1 MNDVQNQRLPL
12 LTEEQQ
18 KYIAW
23 LLTSRRS
30 GDDDMRVAGVLS
42 EARVDLNPHQ
52 VEAALF
58 ALKSPFSKGVVLA
71 DEVGLGKTIEA
82 GIVIS
87 QYWAEQKRRI
97 LIIVPATLR
106 RQWSTEMEEKFF
118 LKSEILE
125 RFSLI
130 SPDIILRKHHLF
142 ICSYQYA
149 AKYADQLSQTNWDL
163 VVIDEA
169 HKLRNVYKNSSA
181 AARRISDAFRHNKKL
196 LLTATPLQNNIQ
208 ELYGLVSVIDDK
220 YFGDLKSFNTQ
231 YGYHSLEDNHSFHD
245 LKFRLSTLIHRNLRK
260 QVTEYVKYTSR
271 IPMAQEYMP
280 SEKEQEL
287 YDKMSAYL
295 LRDDAYGL
303 PSGQRT
309 LLLLLIRKLMASSSF
324 AVCDTV
330 QAIINRLKR
339 LVGEE
344 ETEEAEVDES
354 LQDLFD
360 DSFGEETEEWEDDAD
375 DEEEFKEIEKVRL
388 TPEQRTA
395 VYHEIAD
402 LQEIY
407 DLANS
412 IKDNNKGEC
421 LLKALEV
428 GFKKMEELGANRK
441 ALIFTESRRTQEYLF
456 ELLEANGYKGQIV
469 LFNGSNN
476 DERSKQI
483 YKNWLAVNER
493 TGRISESKSANRRQ
507 AIVDYFRHK
516 ASIMIATEAAS
527 EGINLQFCSFIAN
540 FDLPWNPQRVE
551 QRIGRCHR
559 YGQRNDVVVCNFINV
574 KNAADIRVYQLLY
587 EKFHLF
593 DGIFGASDDVLGSI
607 ESGVDFEKRLLEI
620 YQTCR
625 TPEEINAAF
634 DQVQEEMD
642 VQIQQTMNETRQ
654 ALLENLDEDVVNL
667 LRIRRENDDKNISRI
682 HRWLYALTVSYAP
695 EYIEATDADNLIF
708 TLNRNPFPQQYIAT
722 GTYQISNTDGRYE
735 NYRLSHPLAKAII
748 EAAKNKELPH
758 RELHF
763 DYKQHPYKNS
773 IIEQTDCREGYLA
786 AHLVSYHSD
795 GQDEDHIVLTAI
807 SQDGQELSSELAQRI
822 LGIVATAGNN
832 IHNVPQ
838 TEMSR
843 FYDVRK
849 DALTTQ
855 ISERNDKMLKDEI
868 AHVEAWADDKE
879 LTIEREIKQLKA
891 KKKEKQRLLTK
902 ADSLNEKLDLEK
914 ELKQV
919 TNELK
924 RKRAEQDDLDEEI
937 EQQRDEMIARLRQY
951 LNQQIS
957 DKELFFIHFTL
968 SK

>member
-125 RFSLI
+125 RGSLI

-163 VVIDEA
+163 MVIDEA

-181 AARRISDAFRHNKKL
+181 AARRISEAFRHNKKL

-231 YGYHSLEDNHSFHD
+231 YGYHALEDNHSFHD

-280 SEKEQEL
+280 SEKELEL

-303 PSGQRT
+303 PAGQRT

-344 ETEEAEVDES
+344 ETEDAEVDES
-354 LQDLFD
+354 LQELFG
-360 DSFGEETEEWEDDAD
+360 DSFGEETEEW
-375 DEEEFKEIEKVRL
+375 DEEEDDNLKEIEKIRL
-388 TPEQRTA
+388 TSEQQAA

-421 LLKALEV
+421 LLKVLEV
-428 GFKKMEELGANRK
+428 GFQKMAELGANRK

-483 YKNWLAVNER
+483 YRNWLAVNER

-507 AIVDYFRHK
+507 AIVDYFRNK

-634 DQVQEEMD
+634 DQVQTEMD
-642 VQIQQTMNETRQ
+642 AQIQQTMSETRQ

-667 LRIRRENDDKNISRI
+667 LRIRRENNDKNISRI

-695 EYIEATDADNLIF
+695 DCIEATDSDNLIF
-708 TLNRNPFPQQYIAT
+708 TLKQNPFPQQHIAT
-722 GTYQISNTDGRYE
+722 GTYQISNTDGQYE

-763 DYKQHPYKNS
+763 DYNRHSYKNS
-773 IIEQTDCREGYLA
+773 IIEQMDCRKGYLA

-807 SQDGQELSSELAQRI
+807 SQDGQELSSELAQR
-822 LGIVATAGNN
+822 LMGIVATAGNT
-832 IHNVPQ
+832 IHDVPQ

-891 KKKEKQRLLTK
+891 KKKEKQRMLTK
-902 ADSLNEKLDLEK
+902 VDSLNEKLDLEK

>member
-125 RFSLI
+125 SGSLI

-181 AARRISDAFRHNKKL
+181 AARRISEAFRHNKKL

-231 YGYHSLEDNHSFHD
+231 YGYHALEDNHSFHD

-280 SEKEQEL
+280 SEKELEL

-303 PSGQRT
+303 PAGQRT

-344 ETEEAEVDES
+344 ETEDAEVDES
-354 LQDLFD
+354 LQELFG
-360 DSFGEETEEWEDDAD
+360 DSFGEETEEW
-375 DEEEFKEIEKVRL
+375 DEEEDDNLKEIEKIRL
-388 TPEQRTA
+388 TSEQQAA

-421 LLKALEV
+421 LLKVLEV
-428 GFKKMEELGANRK
+428 GFQKMAELGANRK

-483 YKNWLAVNER
+483 YRNWLTVNER

-507 AIVDYFRHK
+507 AIVDYFRNK

-625 TPEEINAAF
+625 TPEEISAAF
-634 DQVQEEMD
+634 DQVQTEMD
-642 VQIQQTMNETRQ
+642 AQIQQTMSETRQ

-667 LRIRRENDDKNISRI
+667 LRIRRENNDKNISRI

-695 EYIEATDADNLIF
+695 DCIEATDSDNLIF
-708 TLNRNPFPQQYIAT
+708 TLKQNPFPQQHIAT
-722 GTYQISNTDGRYE
+722 GTYQISNTDGQYE

-763 DYKQHPYKNS
+763 DYNRHPYKNS
-773 IIEQTDCREGYLA
+773 IIEQMDCRKGYLA

-822 LGIVATAGNN
+822 MGIVATAGNT
-832 IHNVPQ
+832 IHDVPQ

-891 KKKEKQRLLTK
+891 KKKEKQRMLTK
-902 ADSLNEKLDLEK
+902 VDSLNEKLDLEK

>member
-125 RFSLI
+125 RGSLI

-181 AARRISDAFRHNKKL
+181 AARRISEAFRHNKKL

-231 YGYHSLEDNHSFHD
+231 YGYHALEDNHSFHD

-280 SEKEQEL
+280 SEKELEL

-303 PSGQRT
+303 PAGQRT

-344 ETEEAEVDES
+344 ETEDAEVDES
-354 LQDLFD
+354 LQELFG
-360 DSFGEETEEWEDDAD
+360 DSFGEETEEWDEEDDD
-375 DEEEFKEIEKVRL
+375 NLKEIEKIRL
-388 TPEQRTA
+388 TSEQQAA

-421 LLKALEV
+421 LLKVLEV
-428 GFKKMEELGANRK
+428 GFQKMAELGANRK

-483 YKNWLAVNER
+483 YWNWLAVNER

-507 AIVDYFRHK
+507 AIVDYFRNK

-607 ESGVDFEKRLLEI
+607 EAGVDFEKRLLEI

-634 DQVQEEMD
+634 DQVQTEMD
-642 VQIQQTMNETRQ
+642 AQIQQTMSETRQ

-667 LRIRRENDDKNISRI
+667 LRIRRENNDKNISRI

-695 EYIEATDADNLIF
+695 
-708 TLNRNPFPQQYIAT
+708 
-722 GTYQISNTDGRYE
+722 
-735 NYRLSHPLAKAII
+735 
-748 EAAKNKELPH
+748 
-758 RELHF
+758 
-763 DYKQHPYKNS
+763 
-773 IIEQTDCREGYLA
+773 DC
-786 AHLVSYHSD
+786 
-795 GQDEDHIVLTAI
+795 I
-807 SQDGQELSSELAQRI
+807 
-822 LGIVATAGNN
+822 
-832 IHNVPQ
+832 
-838 TEMSR
+838 
-843 FYDVRK
+843 
-849 DALTTQ
+849 
-855 ISERNDKMLKDEI
+855 
-868 AHVEAWADDKE
+868 
-879 LTIEREIKQLKA
+879 
-891 KKKEKQRLLTK
+891 
-902 ADSLNEKLDLEK
+902 
-914 ELKQV
+914 
-919 TNELK
+919 
-924 RKRAEQDDLDEEI
+924 
-937 EQQRDEMIARLRQY
+937 
-951 LNQQIS
+951 
-957 DKELFFIHFTL
+957 
-968 SK
+968 

>member
-125 RFSLI
+125 RGSLI

-181 AARRISDAFRHNKKL
+181 AARRISEAFRHNKKL

-231 YGYHSLEDNHSFHD
+231 YGYHALEDNHSFHD

-280 SEKEQEL
+280 SEKELEL

-303 PSGQRT
+303 PAGQRT

-344 ETEEAEVDES
+344 ETEDAEVDES
-354 LQDLFD
+354 LQELFG
-360 DSFGEETEEWEDDAD
+360 DSFGEETDEW
-375 DEEEFKEIEKVRL
+375 DEEEDDNLKEIEKIRL
-388 TPEQRTA
+388 TSEQQAA

-421 LLKALEV
+421 LLKVLEV
-428 GFKKMEELGANRK
+428 GFQKMAELGANRK

-483 YKNWLAVNER
+483 YRNWLVVNER

-507 AIVDYFRHK
+507 AIVDYFRNK

-634 DQVQEEMD
+634 DQVQTEMD
-642 VQIQQTMNETRQ
+642 AQIQQTMSETRQ

-667 LRIRRENDDKNISRI
+667 LRIRRENNDKNISRI

-695 EYIEATDADNLIF
+695 DCIESTDSDNLIF
-708 TLNRNPFPQQYIAT
+708 TLKQNPFPQQHIAT
-722 GTYQISNTDGRYE
+722 GTYQISNTDGQYE

-763 DYKQHPYKNS
+763 DYNRHPYKNS
-773 IIEQTDCREGYLA
+773 IIEQMDCRKGYLA

-807 SQDGQELSSELAQRI
+807 SQDGQELSSELAQR
-822 LGIVATAGNN
+822 LMGIVATAGNT
-832 IHNVPQ
+832 IHDVPQ

-891 KKKEKQRLLTK
+891 KKKEKQRMLTK
-902 ADSLNEKLDLEK
+902 VDSLNEKLDLEK

>member
-125 RFSLI
+125 SGSLI

-181 AARRISDAFRHNKKL
+181 AARRISEAFRHNKKL

-231 YGYHSLEDNHSFHD
+231 YGYHALEDNHSFHD

-280 SEKEQEL
+280 SEKELEL

-303 PSGQRT
+303 PAGQRT

-344 ETEEAEVDES
+344 ETEDAEVDES
-354 LQDLFD
+354 LQELFG
-360 DSFGEETEEWEDDAD
+360 DSFGEETEEW
-375 DEEEFKEIEKVRL
+375 DEEEDDNLKEIEKIRL
-388 TPEQRTA
+388 TSEQQAA

-421 LLKALEV
+421 LLKVLEV
-428 GFKKMEELGANRK
+428 GFQKMAELGANRK

-483 YKNWLAVNER
+483 YRNWLAVNER

-507 AIVDYFRHK
+507 AIVDYFRNK

-634 DQVQEEMD
+634 DQVQTEMD
-642 VQIQQTMNETRQ
+642 AQKQQTMSETRQ

-667 LRIRRENDDKNISRI
+667 LRIRRENNDKNISRI

-695 EYIEATDADNLIF
+695 DCIEATDSDNLIF
-708 TLNRNPFPQQYIAT
+708 TLKQNPFPQQHIAT
-722 GTYQISNTDGRYE
+722 GTYQISNTDGQYE

-763 DYKQHPYKNS
+763 DYNRHPYKNS
-773 IIEQTDCREGYLA
+773 IIEQMDCRKGYLA

-807 SQDGQELSSELAQRI
+807 SQDGQELSSELAQR
-822 LGIVATAGNN
+822 LMGIVATAGNT
-832 IHNVPQ
+832 IHDVPQ

-891 KKKEKQRLLTK
+891 KKKEKQRMLTK
-902 ADSLNEKLDLEK
+902 VDSLNEKLDLEK

>member
-1 MNDVQNQRLPL
+1 MNDVLDRRLPI

-106 RQWSTEMEEKFF
+106 RQWSTEMEEKFW

-125 RFSLI
+125 RYSLI

-324 AVCDTV
+324 AVCDSV

-339 LVGEE
+339 LVGEK
-344 ETEEAEVDES
+344 TEEAEVDES

-360 DSFGEETEEWEDDAD
+360 DSFGEETEEWDEDENEDI
-375 DEEEFKEIEKVRL
+375 KEIEKIRL
-388 TPEQRTA
+388 TPEQQTA
-395 VYHEIAD
+395 VYKEIAD
-402 LQEIY
+402 LQQIY

-428 GFKKMEELGANRK
+428 GFQKMTELGANRK

-507 AIVDYFRHK
+507 AIVDYFRNK

-607 ESGVDFEKRLLEI
+607 ESGVDFEKRLLQI

-625 TPEEINAAF
+625 TPDEINAAF
-634 DQVQEEMD
+634 DQVQTEMD
-642 VQIQQTMNETRQ
+642 AQIQQTMSETRQ

-667 LRIRRENDDKNISRI
+667 LRLRRENDDKNISRI

-695 EYIEATDADNLIF
+695 DCIEATDADNLIF
-708 TLNRNPFPQQYIAT
+708 TLKRNPFPGQNIAV
-722 GTYQISNTDGRYE
+722 GTYQISNTDGQYE

-748 EAAKNKELPH
+748 EAAKNKDLPY

-763 DYKQHPYKNS
+763 DYIRHPYKNS
-773 IIEQTDCREGYLA
+773 LIEQTDCREGYLS

-795 GQDEDHIVLTAI
+795 GQDEDHIVLTAM
-807 SQDGQELSSELAQRI
+807 GQHGEELPSELAQRL
-822 LGIVATAGNN
+822 LGIVATAGNA
-832 IHNVPQ
+832 IHDVPQ
-838 TEMSR
+838 TEMQR
-843 FYDVRK
+843 FYDVRRE
-849 DALTTQ
+849 ALTTP

-891 KKKEKQRLLTK
+891 KKKEKQRMLTK
-902 ADSLNEKLDLEK
+902 ADSLNEKLALEK

-924 RKRAEQDDLDEEI
+924 RKRTEQDDLDEEI
-937 EQQRDEMIARLRQY
+937 EHQRDEMIARLRQY

-968 SK
+968 RK

>member
-125 RFSLI
+125 RGSLI

-181 AARRISDAFRHNKKL
+181 AARRISEAFRHNKKL

-231 YGYHSLEDNHSFHD
+231 YGYHALEDNHSFHD

-280 SEKEQEL
+280 SEKELEL

-303 PSGQRT
+303 PAGQRT

-344 ETEEAEVDES
+344 ETEDAEVDES
-354 LQDLFD
+354 LQELFG
-360 DSFGEETEEWEDDAD
+360 DSFGEETEEW
-375 DEEEFKEIEKVRL
+375 DEEEDDNLKEIEKIRL
-388 TPEQRTA
+388 TSEQQAA
-395 VYHEIAD
+395 VFHEIAD

-421 LLKALEV
+421 LLKVLEV
-428 GFKKMEELGANRK
+428 GFQKMAELGANRK

-483 YKNWLAVNER
+483 YRNWLAVNER
-493 TGRISESKSANRRQ
+493 TGRISESKSVNRRQ
-507 AIVDYFRHK
+507 AIVDYFRNK

-634 DQVQEEMD
+634 DQVQTEMD
-642 VQIQQTMNETRQ
+642 AQIQQTMSETRQ

-667 LRIRRENDDKNISRI
+667 LRIRRENNDKNISRI

-695 EYIEATDADNLIF
+695 DCIGSTDSDNLIF
-708 TLNRNPFPQQYIAT
+708 TLKQNPFPQQHIAT
-722 GTYQISNTDGRYE
+722 GTYQISNTDGQYE

-763 DYKQHPYKNS
+763 DYNRHPYKNS
-773 IIEQTDCREGYLA
+773 IIEQMDCRKGYLA

-822 LGIVATAGNN
+822 MGIVATAGNT
-832 IHNVPQ
+832 IHDVPQ

-891 KKKEKQRLLTK
+891 KKKEKQRMLTK
-902 ADSLNEKLDLEK
+902 VDSLNEKLDLEK

-937 EQQRDEMIARLRQY
+937 EQQRDEMIAHLRQY

>member
-30 GDDDMRVAGVLS
+30 GDDEMRVAGVLS

-125 RFSLI
+125 RGSLI
-130 SPDIILRKHHLF
+130 SPDIILRRHHLF

-169 HKLRNVYKNSSA
+169 HKLRNVYKNTSA

-280 SEKEQEL
+280 SEKELEL

-303 PSGQRT
+303 PAGQRT

-344 ETEEAEVDES
+344 ETEDAEVDES
-354 LQDLFD
+354 LQELFG
-360 DSFGEETEEWEDDAD
+360 DSFGEETDEW
-375 DEEEFKEIEKVRL
+375 DEEEDDNLKEIEKIRL
-388 TPEQRTA
+388 TSEQQAA

-421 LLKALEV
+421 LLKVLEV
-428 GFKKMEELGANRK
+428 GFQKMAELGANRK

-483 YKNWLAVNER
+483 YRNWLAVNER

-507 AIVDYFRHK
+507 AIVDYFRNK

-634 DQVQEEMD
+634 DQVQTEMD
-642 VQIQQTMNETRQ
+642 AQIQQTMSETRQ

-667 LRIRRENDDKNISRI
+667 LRIRRENNDKNISRI

-695 EYIEATDADNLIF
+695 DCIESTDSDNLIF
-708 TLNRNPFPQQYIAT
+708 TLKQNPFPQQHIAT
-722 GTYQISNTDGRYE
+722 GTYQISNTDGQYE

-763 DYKQHPYKNS
+763 DYNRHPYKNS
-773 IIEQTDCREGYLA
+773 IIEQMDCRKGYLA

-807 SQDGQELSSELAQRI
+807 SQDGQELSSELAQR
-822 LGIVATAGNN
+822 LMGIVATAGNT
-832 IHNVPQ
+832 IHDVPQ

-891 KKKEKQRLLTK
+891 KKKEKQRMLTK
-902 ADSLNEKLDLEK
+902 VDSLNEKLDLEK

>member
-125 RFSLI
+125 SGSLI

-181 AARRISDAFRHNKKL
+181 AARRISEAFRHNKKL

-231 YGYHSLEDNHSFHD
+231 YGYHALEDNHSFHD

-280 SEKEQEL
+280 SEKELEL

-303 PSGQRT
+303 PAGQRT

-344 ETEEAEVDES
+344 ETEDAEVDKS
-354 LQDLFD
+354 LQELFG
-360 DSFGEETEEWEDDAD
+360 DSFGEETEEW
-375 DEEEFKEIEKVRL
+375 DEEEDDNLKEIEKIRL
-388 TPEQRTA
+388 TSEQQAA

-421 LLKALEV
+421 LLKVLEV
-428 GFKKMEELGANRK
+428 GFQKMAELGANRK

-483 YKNWLAVNER
+483 YRNWLVVNER

-507 AIVDYFRHK
+507 AIVDYFRNK

-634 DQVQEEMD
+634 DQVQTEMD
-642 VQIQQTMNETRQ
+642 AQIQQTMSETRQ

-667 LRIRRENDDKNISRI
+667 LRIRRENNDKNISRI

-695 EYIEATDADNLIF
+695 DCIEATDSDNLIF
-708 TLNRNPFPQQYIAT
+708 TLKQNPFPQQHIAT
-722 GTYQISNTDGRYE
+722 GTYQISNTDGQYE

-763 DYKQHPYKNS
+763 DYNRHPYKNS
-773 IIEQTDCREGYLA
+773 IIEQMDCRKGYLA

-822 LGIVATAGNN
+822 MGIVATAGNT
-832 IHNVPQ
+832 IHDVPQ

-891 KKKEKQRLLTK
+891 KKKEKQRMLTK
-902 ADSLNEKLDLEK
+902 VDSLNEKLDLEK

>member
-125 RFSLI
+125 RGSLI

-181 AARRISDAFRHNKKL
+181 AARRISEAFRHNKKL

-231 YGYHSLEDNHSFHD
+231 YGYHALEDNHSYHD

-280 SEKEQEL
+280 SEKELEL

-303 PSGQRT
+303 PAGQRT

-344 ETEEAEVDES
+344 ETEDAEVDEN
-354 LQDLFD
+354 LQELFG
-360 DSFGEETEEWEDDAD
+360 DSFGEETEEW
-375 DEEEFKEIEKVRL
+375 DEEEDDNLKEIEKIRL
-388 TPEQRTA
+388 TSEQQAA

-421 LLKALEV
+421 LLKVLEV
-428 GFKKMEELGANRK
+428 GFQKMAELGANRK

-483 YKNWLAVNER
+483 YRNWLVVNER

-507 AIVDYFRHK
+507 AIVDYFRNK

-634 DQVQEEMD
+634 DQVQTEMD
-642 VQIQQTMNETRQ
+642 AQIQQTMSETRQ

-667 LRIRRENDDKNISRI
+667 LRIRRENNDKNISRI

-695 EYIEATDADNLIF
+695 DCIEATDSDNLIF
-708 TLNRNPFPQQYIAT
+708 TLKQNPFPQQHIAT
-722 GTYQISNTDGRYE
+722 GTYQISNTDGQYE
-735 NYRLSHPLAKAII
+735 NYRLSHPLAKTII

-763 DYKQHPYKNS
+763 DYNRHPYKNS
-773 IIEQTDCREGYLA
+773 IIEQMDCRKGYLA

-807 SQDGQELSSELAQRI
+807 SQDGQELSSELAQR
-822 LGIVATAGNN
+822 LMGIVATAGNT
-832 IHNVPQ
+832 IHDVPQ

-891 KKKEKQRLLTK
+891 KKKEKQRMLTK
-902 ADSLNEKLDLEK
+902 VDSLNEKLDLEK

>member
-1 MNDVQNQRLPL
+1 MNDVQDQRLPL

-125 RFSLI
+125 RGSLI

-303 PSGQRT
+303 PAGQRT

-344 ETEEAEVDES
+344 ETEEVEVDES

-360 DSFGEETEEWEDDAD
+360 DSFGEETEEWEDES
-375 DEEEFKEIEKVRL
+375 DEEDLKEIEKIRL
-388 TPEQRTA
+388 TPEQQTA
-395 VYHEIAD
+395 VCHEIAD

-428 GFKKMEELGANRK
+428 GFQKMTELGANRK
-441 ALIFTESRRTQEYLF
+441 ALNFTESRRTQEYLF

-507 AIVDYFRHK
+507 AIVDYFRNK

-634 DQVQEEMD
+634 DQVQNEMD
-642 VQIQQTMNETRQ
+642 AQIQQTMNETRQ

-695 EYIEATDADNLIF
+695 ECIEATDADNLIF
-708 TLNRNPFPQQYIAT
+708 TLKQNPFPQQNIAT

-748 EAAKNKELPH
+748 DAAKNKELPH

-763 DYKQHPYKNS
+763 DYNRHPYKNS

-807 SQDGQELSSELAQRI
+807 GAQGEELSSELAQRI
-822 LGIVATAGNN
+822 LGIVATAGNT
-832 IHNVPQ
+832 IHEVPQ

>member
-125 RFSLI
+125 RYSLI

-375 DEEEFKEIEKVRL
+375 DEEKIKDIEKIRL
-388 TPEQRTA
+388 TPEQQTA
-395 VYHEIAD
+395 VYNEIAD
-402 LQEIY
+402 LQEIF

-456 ELLEANGYKGQIV
+456 ELLETNGYKGQIV

-476 DERSKQI
+476 DERSKHI

-507 AIVDYFRHK
+507 AIVDYFRNK

-634 DQVQEEMD
+634 DLVQNEMD
-642 VQIQQTMNETRQ
+642 AQIQQTMNETRQ

-695 EYIEATDADNLIF
+695 ECIEATDADNLIF
-708 TLNRNPFPQQYIAT
+708 TLKKNPFPQQHIAT

-748 EAAKNKELPH
+748 EAAKNKELLR

-763 DYKQHPYKNS
+763 DYKLHPYKNS
-773 IIEQTDCREGYLA
+773 IIEQTDCQEGYLA

-807 SQDGQELSSELAQRI
+807 GAHGEELSSELAQRI
-822 LGIVATAGNN
+822 LGIVATAGNT
-832 IHNVPQ
+832 IHDVPQ

-902 ADSLNEKLDLEK
+902 ADSLNEKLALEK

>member
-125 RFSLI
+125 SGSLI

-181 AARRISDAFRHNKKL
+181 AARRISEAFRHNKKL

-231 YGYHSLEDNHSFHD
+231 YGYHALEDNHSFHD

-280 SEKEQEL
+280 SEKELEL

-303 PSGQRT
+303 PAGQRT

-344 ETEEAEVDES
+344 ETEDAEVDKS
-354 LQDLFD
+354 LQELFG
-360 DSFGEETEEWEDDAD
+360 DSFGEETEEW
-375 DEEEFKEIEKVRL
+375 DEEEDDNLKEIEKIRL
-388 TPEQRTA
+388 TSEQQAA

-421 LLKALEV
+421 LLKVLEV
-428 GFKKMEELGANRK
+428 GFQKMAELGANRK

-483 YKNWLAVNER
+483 YRNWLAVNER

-507 AIVDYFRHK
+507 AIVDYFHNK

-634 DQVQEEMD
+634 DQVQTEMD
-642 VQIQQTMNETRQ
+642 AQIQQTMSETRQ

-667 LRIRRENDDKNISRI
+667 LRIRRENNDKNISRI

-695 EYIEATDADNLIF
+695 DCIEATDSDNLIF
-708 TLNRNPFPQQYIAT
+708 TLKQNPFPQQHIAT
-722 GTYQISNTDGRYE
+722 GTYQISNTDGQYE

-763 DYKQHPYKNS
+763 DYNRHPYKNS
-773 IIEQTDCREGYLA
+773 IIEQMDCRKGYLA

-822 LGIVATAGNN
+822 MGIVATAGNT
-832 IHNVPQ
+832 IHDVPQ

-891 KKKEKQRLLTK
+891 KKKEKQRMLTK
-902 ADSLNEKLDLEK
+902 VDSLNEKLDLEK

>member
-125 RFSLI
+125 RGSLI
-130 SPDIILRKHHLF
+130 SPDIILRKHYLF

-169 HKLRNVYKNSSA
+169 HKLRNVYKNTSA

-303 PSGQRT
+303 PAGQRT

-354 LQDLFD
+354 LQDFFD
-360 DSFGEETEEWEDDAD
+360 DSFGEETEEW
-375 DEEEFKEIEKVRL
+375 DEEDEGLKEIEKIRL
-388 TPEQRTA
+388 TPEQQAA

-428 GFKKMEELGANRK
+428 GFQKMTELGANRK

-507 AIVDYFRHK
+507 AIVDYFRNK

-634 DQVQEEMD
+634 DQVQTEMD
-642 VQIQQTMNETRQ
+642 AQIQQTMSETRQ

-682 HRWLYALTVSYAP
+682 HR
-695 EYIEATDADNLIF
+695 
-708 TLNRNPFPQQYIAT
+708 
-722 GTYQISNTDGRYE
+722 
-735 NYRLSHPLAKAII
+735 
-748 EAAKNKELPH
+748 
-758 RELHF
+758 
-763 DYKQHPYKNS
+763 
-773 IIEQTDCREGYLA
+773 
-786 AHLVSYHSD
+786 
-795 GQDEDHIVLTAI
+795 
-807 SQDGQELSSELAQRI
+807 
-822 LGIVATAGNN
+822 
-832 IHNVPQ
+832 
-838 TEMSR
+838 
-843 FYDVRK
+843 
-849 DALTTQ
+849 
-855 ISERNDKMLKDEI
+855 
-868 AHVEAWADDKE
+868 
-879 LTIEREIKQLKA
+879 
-891 KKKEKQRLLTK
+891 
-902 ADSLNEKLDLEK
+902 
-914 ELKQV
+914 
-919 TNELK
+919 
-924 RKRAEQDDLDEEI
+924 
-937 EQQRDEMIARLRQY
+937 
-951 LNQQIS
+951 
-957 DKELFFIHFTL
+957 
-968 SK
+968 

>member
-125 RFSLI
+125 RGSLI

-181 AARRISDAFRHNKKL
+181 AARRISEAFRHNKKL

-231 YGYHSLEDNHSFHD
+231 YGYHALEDNHSFHD

-280 SEKEQEL
+280 SEKELEL

-303 PSGQRT
+303 PAGQRT

-344 ETEEAEVDES
+344 ETEDAEVDES
-354 LQDLFD
+354 LQELFG
-360 DSFGEETEEWEDDAD
+360 DSFGEETEEW
-375 DEEEFKEIEKVRL
+375 DEEEDDNLKEIEKIRL
-388 TPEQRTA
+388 TSEQQAA

-421 LLKALEV
+421 LLKVLEV
-428 GFKKMEELGANRK
+428 GFQKMAELGANRK

-483 YKNWLAVNER
+483 YRNWLAVNER

-507 AIVDYFRHK
+507 AIVDYFRNK

-540 FDLPWNPQRVE
+540 FDLPWNPKRVE

-634 DQVQEEMD
+634 DQVQTEMD
-642 VQIQQTMNETRQ
+642 AQIQQTMSETRQ
-654 ALLENLDEDVVNL
+654 ALLEILDEDVVNL

-695 EYIEATDADNLIF
+695 DCIEATDSDNLIF
-708 TLNRNPFPQQYIAT
+708 TLKQNPFPQQHIAT
-722 GTYQISNTDGRYE
+722 GTYQISNTDGQYE

-763 DYKQHPYKNS
+763 DYNRHPYKNS
-773 IIEQTDCREGYLA
+773 IIEQMDCRKGYLA

-822 LGIVATAGNN
+822 LGIVATAGNT
-832 IHNVPQ
+832 IHDVPQ
-838 TEMSR
+838 TEMSC

-891 KKKEKQRLLTK
+891 KKKEKQRMLTK
-902 ADSLNEKLDLEK
+902 VDSLNEKLDLEK

>member
-125 RFSLI
+125 RGSLI

-163 VVIDEA
+163 MVIDEA

-181 AARRISDAFRHNKKL
+181 AARRISEAFRHNKKL

-231 YGYHSLEDNHSFHD
+231 YGYHALEDNHSFHD

-280 SEKEQEL
+280 SEKELEL

-303 PSGQRT
+303 PAGQRT
-309 LLLLLIRKLMASSSF
+309 FLLLLIRKLMASSSF

-344 ETEEAEVDES
+344 ETEDAEVDES
-354 LQDLFD
+354 LQELFG
-360 DSFGEETEEWEDDAD
+360 DSFGEETEEW
-375 DEEEFKEIEKVRL
+375 DEEEDDNLKEIEKIRL
-388 TPEQRTA
+388 TSEQQAA

-421 LLKALEV
+421 LLKVLEV
-428 GFKKMEELGANRK
+428 GFQKMAELGANRK

-483 YKNWLAVNER
+483 YRNWLVVNER

-507 AIVDYFRHK
+507 AIVDYFRNK

-607 ESGVDFEKRLLEI
+607 EAGVDFEKRLLEI

-634 DQVQEEMD
+634 DQVQTEMD
-642 VQIQQTMNETRQ
+642 AQIQQTMSETRQ

-667 LRIRRENDDKNISRI
+667 LRIRRENNDKNISRI

-695 EYIEATDADNLIF
+695 DCIEATDSDNLIF
-708 TLNRNPFPQQYIAT
+708 TLKQNPFPQQHIAT
-722 GTYQISNTDGRYE
+722 GTYQISNTDGQYE

-763 DYKQHPYKNS
+763 DYNRHPYKNS
-773 IIEQTDCREGYLA
+773 IIEQMDCRKGYLA

-807 SQDGQELSSELAQRI
+807 SQDGQELSSELAQR
-822 LGIVATAGNN
+822 LMGIVATAGNT
-832 IHNVPQ
+832 IHDVPQ

-891 KKKEKQRLLTK
+891 KKKEKQRMLTK
-902 ADSLNEKLDLEK
+902 VDSLNEKLDLEK

>member
-125 RFSLI
+125 SGSLI

-181 AARRISDAFRHNKKL
+181 AARRISEAFRHNKKL

-231 YGYHSLEDNHSFHD
+231 YGYHALEDNHSFHD

-280 SEKEQEL
+280 SEKELEL

-303 PSGQRT
+303 PAGQRT

-344 ETEEAEVDES
+344 ETEDAEVDES
-354 LQDLFD
+354 LQELFG
-360 DSFGEETEEWEDDAD
+360 DSFGEETEEW
-375 DEEEFKEIEKVRL
+375 DEEEDDNLKEIEKIRL
-388 TPEQRTA
+388 TSEQQAA

-421 LLKALEV
+421 LLKVLEV
-428 GFKKMEELGANRK
+428 GFQKMAELGANRK

-483 YKNWLAVNER
+483 YRNWLAVNER
-493 TGRISESKSANRRQ
+493 TGRISESKSVNRRQ
-507 AIVDYFRHK
+507 AIVDYFRNK

-634 DQVQEEMD
+634 DQVQTEMD
-642 VQIQQTMNETRQ
+642 AQIQQTMSETRQ

-667 LRIRRENDDKNISRI
+667 LRIRRENNDKNISRI

-695 EYIEATDADNLIF
+695 DCIEATDSDNLIF
-708 TLNRNPFPQQYIAT
+708 TLKQNPFPQQHIAT
-722 GTYQISNTDGRYE
+722 GTYQISNTDGQYE

-763 DYKQHPYKNS
+763 DYNRHPYKNS
-773 IIEQTDCREGYLA
+773 IIEQMDCRKGYLA

-807 SQDGQELSSELAQRI
+807 SQDGQELSSELAQR
-822 LGIVATAGNN
+822 LMGIVATAGNT
-832 IHNVPQ
+832 IHDVPQ

-891 KKKEKQRLLTK
+891 KKKEKQRMLTK
-902 ADSLNEKLDLEK
+902 VDSLNEKLDLEK

>member
-1 MNDVQNQRLPL
+1 MNDVQDQRLPL

-125 RFSLI
+125 RGSLI

-181 AARRISDAFRHNKKL
+181 AARRISEAFRHNKKL

-231 YGYHSLEDNHSFHD
+231 YGYHALEDNHSFHD

-280 SEKEQEL
+280 SEKELEL

-303 PSGQRT
+303 PAGQRT

-344 ETEEAEVDES
+344 ETEDAEVDES
-354 LQDLFD
+354 LQELFG
-360 DSFGEETEEWEDDAD
+360 DSFGEETDEW
-375 DEEEFKEIEKVRL
+375 DEEEDDNLKEIEKIRL
-388 TPEQRTA
+388 TSEQQAA

-421 LLKALEV
+421 LLKVLEV
-428 GFKKMEELGANRK
+428 GFQKMAELGANRK

-483 YKNWLAVNER
+483 YRNWLAVNER

-507 AIVDYFRHK
+507 AIVDYFRNK

-634 DQVQEEMD
+634 DQVQTEMD
-642 VQIQQTMNETRQ
+642 AQIQQTMSETRQ

-667 LRIRRENDDKNISRI
+667 LRIRRENNDKNISRI

-695 EYIEATDADNLIF
+695 DCIESTDSDNLIF
-708 TLNRNPFPQQYIAT
+708 TLKQNPFPQQHIAT
-722 GTYQISNTDGRYE
+722 GTYQISNTDGQYE

-763 DYKQHPYKNS
+763 DYNRHPYKNS
-773 IIEQTDCREGYLA
+773 IIEQMDCRKGYLA

-807 SQDGQELSSELAQRI
+807 SQDGQELSSELAQR
-822 LGIVATAGNN
+822 LMGIVATAGNT
-832 IHNVPQ
+832 IHDVPQ

-891 KKKEKQRLLTK
+891 KKKEKQRMLTK
-902 ADSLNEKLDLEK
+902 VDSLNEKLDLEK

>member
-1 MNDVQNQRLPL
+1 MNDVQKQRLPL

-106 RQWSTEMEEKFF
+106 RQWSTEMEEKFW

-125 RFSLI
+125 RYSLI
-130 SPDIILRKHHLF
+130 SPDIIMRKHHLF

-339 LVGEE
+339 LVGE
-344 ETEEAEVDES
+344 TEEAEVDES

-360 DSFGEETEEWEDDAD
+360 DSFGEETEEWDEDEN
-375 DEEEFKEIEKVRL
+375 EEIKEIEKIRL
-388 TPEQRTA
+388 TPEQQTT
-395 VYHEIAD
+395 VYKEIAD

-428 GFKKMEELGANRK
+428 GFQKMTELGANRK

-507 AIVDYFRHK
+507 AIVDYFRNK

-607 ESGVDFEKRLLEI
+607 ESGVDFEKRLLQI

-625 TPEEINAAF
+625 TPDEINAAF
-634 DQVQEEMD
+634 DQVQSEMD
-642 VQIQQTMNETRQ
+642 AQIQQTMNETRQ

-667 LRIRRENDDKNISRI
+667 LRLRRENDDKNISRI
-682 HRWLYALTVSYAP
+682 HRWLYALTVSFAP
-695 EYIEATDADNLIF
+695 DCIVATDADNLIF
-708 TLNRNPFPQQYIAT
+708 TLKRNPFPGQNIAV
-722 GTYQISNTDGRYE
+722 GKYQINNTDGQYE

-748 EAAKNKELPH
+748 EAAKNKDLPY

-763 DYKQHPYKNS
+763 DYIRHPYKNS
-773 IIEQTDCREGYLA
+773 LIEQTDCREGYLS

-795 GQDEDHIVLTAI
+795 GQDEDHIVLTAM
-807 SQDGQELSSELAQRI
+807 GQHGEELPSELAQRI
-822 LGIVATAGNN
+822 LGIVATAGNA
-832 IHNVPQ
+832 IHDVPQ
-838 TEMSR
+838 TEMQR
-843 FYDVRK
+843 FYDVRRE
-849 DALTTQ
+849 ALTTQ

-891 KKKEKQRLLTK
+891 KKKEKQRMLTK
-902 ADSLNEKLDLEK
+902 ADSLNEKLALEK

-924 RKRAEQDDLDEEI
+924 RKRTEQDDLDEEI

-951 LNQQIS
+951 LNQQIT

-968 SK
+968 RK

>member
-1 MNDVQNQRLPL
+1 MNDVPDRRLPI

-106 RQWSTEMEEKFF
+106 RQWSTEMEEKFW

-125 RFSLI
+125 RYSLI

-169 HKLRNVYKNSSA
+169 HKLRNVYKNSST

-280 SEKEQEL
+280 SGKEQEL

-324 AVCDTV
+324 AVCDSV

-339 LVGEE
+339 LVGEK
-344 ETEEAEVDES
+344 TEEAEVDES

-360 DSFGEETEEWEDDAD
+360 DSFGEETEEWDEDENEDI
-375 DEEEFKEIEKVRL
+375 KEIEKIRL
-388 TPEQRTA
+388 TPEQQTA
-395 VYHEIAD
+395 VYKEIAD
-402 LQEIY
+402 LQQIY

-428 GFKKMEELGANRK
+428 GFQKMTELGANRK

-493 TGRISESKSANRRQ
+493 TGCISESKSANRRQ
-507 AIVDYFRHK
+507 AIVDYFRNK

-607 ESGVDFEKRLLEI
+607 ESGVDFEKRLLQI

-625 TPEEINAAF
+625 TPDEINAAF
-634 DQVQEEMD
+634 DQVQTEMD
-642 VQIQQTMNETRQ
+642 AQIQQTMSETRQ

-667 LRIRRENDDKNISRI
+667 LRLRRENDDKNISRI

-695 EYIEATDADNLIF
+695 DCIEATDANNLIF
-708 TLNRNPFPQQYIAT
+708 TLKRNPFPGQNIAV
-722 GTYQISNTDGRYE
+722 GTYQISNTDGQYE

-748 EAAKNKELPH
+748 EAAKNKDLPY

-763 DYKQHPYKNS
+763 DYIRHPYKNS
-773 IIEQTDCREGYLA
+773 LIEQTDCREGYLS

-795 GQDEDHIVLTAI
+795 GQDEDHIVLTAM
-807 SQDGQELSSELAQRI
+807 GQHGEELPSKLAQRI
-822 LGIVATAGNN
+822 LGIVATAGNA
-832 IHNVPQ
+832 IDNVPQ
-838 TEMSR
+838 AEMQR
-843 FYDVRK
+843 FYDVRRE
-849 DALTTQ
+849 ALTTQ

-891 KKKEKQRLLTK
+891 KKKEKQRMLTK
-902 ADSLNEKLDLEK
+902 ADSLNEKLALEK

-924 RKRAEQDDLDEEI
+924 RKRTEQDDLDEEI
-937 EQQRDEMIARLRQY
+937 EHQRDEMIARLRQY

-968 SK
+968 RK

>member
-125 RFSLI
+125 RGSLI
-130 SPDIILRKHHLF
+130 SPDIIPRKHHLF

-169 HKLRNVYKNSSA
+169 HKLRNVYKNTSA

-303 PSGQRT
+303 PAGQRT

-344 ETEEAEVDES
+344 ETMEAEVDES
-354 LQDLFD
+354 LQDFFD
-360 DSFGEETEEWEDDAD
+360 DSFGEETEEWEDDG
-375 DEEEFKEIEKVRL
+375 EEEDIKEIEKIRL
-388 TPEQRTA
+388 TPEQQTA

-428 GFKKMEELGANRK
+428 GFKKMAELGANRK

-456 ELLEANGYKGQIV
+456 ELLEANDYKGQIV

-483 YKNWLAVNER
+483 YKNWLAVNEH

-507 AIVDYFRHK
+507 AIVDYFRNK

-634 DQVQEEMD
+634 DQVQTEMD
-642 VQIQQTMNETRQ
+642 AQIQQTMNETRQ

-695 EYIEATDADNLIF
+695 DCIETTDADNLVF
-708 TLNRNPFPQQYIAT
+708 TLKQNPFPQQHIAT
-722 GTYQISNTDGRYE
+722 GTYQISNTDGKYE

-748 EAAKNKELPH
+748 DAAKNKKLPH

-763 DYKQHPYKNS
+763 DYNRHPYKNS
-773 IIEQTDCREGYLA
+773 IIEQTDCSKGYLA

-822 LGIVATAGNN
+822 LGIVATAGDT
-832 IHNVPQ
+832 IHDVPQ

-855 ISERNDKMLKDEI
+855 ISERNDRMLKDEI

-879 LTIEREIKQLKA
+879 LTIEREIKQIKER
-891 KKKEKQRLLTK
+891 KKEKKRQLSKAESLT
-902 ADSLNEKLDLEK
+902 EKLELEK
-914 ELKQV
+914 ELKQI
-919 TNELK
+919 TRELG
-924 RKRAEQDDLDEEI
+924 RKRAEQDELEDDI

>member
-125 RFSLI
+125 RGSLI

-181 AARRISDAFRHNKKL
+181 AARRISEAFRHNKKL

-231 YGYHSLEDNHSFHD
+231 YGYHALEDNHSFHD

-280 SEKEQEL
+280 SEKELEL

-303 PSGQRT
+303 PAGQRT

-344 ETEEAEVDES
+344 ETEDAEVDES
-354 LQDLFD
+354 LQELFG
-360 DSFGEETEEWEDDAD
+360 DSFGEETEEW
-375 DEEEFKEIEKVRL
+375 DEEEDDNLKEIEKIRL
-388 TPEQRTA
+388 TSEQQAA

-421 LLKALEV
+421 LLKVLEV
-428 GFKKMEELGANRK
+428 GFQKMAELGANRK

-483 YKNWLAVNER
+483 YRNWLAVNER

-507 AIVDYFRHK
+507 AIVDYFRNK

-634 DQVQEEMD
+634 DQVQTEMD
-642 VQIQQTMNETRQ
+642 AQIQQTMSETRQ

-667 LRIRRENDDKNISRI
+667 LRIRRENNDKNISRI

-695 EYIEATDADNLIF
+695 DCIEATDSDNLIF
-708 TLNRNPFPQQYIAT
+708 TLKQTPFPQQHIAT
-722 GTYQISNTDGRYE
+722 GTYQISNTDGQYE

-763 DYKQHPYKNS
+763 DYNRHPYKNS
-773 IIEQTDCREGYLA
+773 IIEQMDCRKGYLA

-807 SQDGQELSSELAQRI
+807 SQDGQELSSELAQR
-822 LGIVATAGNN
+822 LMGIVATAGNT
-832 IHNVPQ
+832 IHDVPQ

-891 KKKEKQRLLTK
+891 KKKEKQRMLTK
-902 ADSLNEKLDLEK
+902 VDSLNEKLDLEK

>member
-125 RFSLI
+125 SGSLI

-181 AARRISDAFRHNKKL
+181 AARRISEAFRHNKKL

-231 YGYHSLEDNHSFHD
+231 YGYHALEDNHSFHD

-280 SEKEQEL
+280 SEKELEL

-303 PSGQRT
+303 PAGQRT

-344 ETEEAEVDES
+344 ETEDAEVDES
-354 LQDLFD
+354 LQELFG
-360 DSFGEETEEWEDDAD
+360 DSFGEETEEW
-375 DEEEFKEIEKVRL
+375 DEEEDDNLKEIEKIRL
-388 TPEQRTA
+388 TSEQQAA

-421 LLKALEV
+421 LLKVLEV
-428 GFKKMEELGANRK
+428 GFQKMAELGANRK

-483 YKNWLAVNER
+483 YRNWLVVNER

-507 AIVDYFRHK
+507 AIVDYFRNK

-634 DQVQEEMD
+634 DQVQTEMD
-642 VQIQQTMNETRQ
+642 AQIQQTMSETRQ

-667 LRIRRENDDKNISRI
+667 LRIRRENNDKNISRI

-695 EYIEATDADNLIF
+695 DCIEATDSDNLIF
-708 TLNRNPFPQQYIAT
+708 TLKQNPFPQQHIAT
-722 GTYQISNTDGRYE
+722 GTYQISNTDGQYE

-763 DYKQHPYKNS
+763 DYNRHPYKNS
-773 IIEQTDCREGYLA
+773 IIEQMDCRKGYLA

-807 SQDGQELSSELAQRI
+807 SQDGQELSSELAQR
-822 LGIVATAGNN
+822 LMGIVATAGNT
-832 IHNVPQ
+832 IHDVPQ

-891 KKKEKQRLLTK
+891 KKKEKQRMLTK
-902 ADSLNEKLDLEK
+902 VDSLNEKLDLEK

>member
-125 RFSLI
+125 RGSLI

-181 AARRISDAFRHNKKL
+181 AAHRISEAFRHNKKL

-231 YGYHSLEDNHSFHD
+231 YGYHALEDNHSFHD

-280 SEKEQEL
+280 SEKELEL

-303 PSGQRT
+303 PAGQRT

-344 ETEEAEVDES
+344 ETEDAEVDES
-354 LQDLFD
+354 LQELFG
-360 DSFGEETEEWEDDAD
+360 DSFGEETEEW
-375 DEEEFKEIEKVRL
+375 DEEEDDNLKEIEKIRL
-388 TPEQRTA
+388 TSEQQAA

-421 LLKALEV
+421 LLKVLEV
-428 GFKKMEELGANRK
+428 GFQKMAELGANRK

-483 YKNWLAVNER
+483 YRNWLVVNER

-507 AIVDYFRHK
+507 AIVDYFRNK

-634 DQVQEEMD
+634 DQVQTEMD
-642 VQIQQTMNETRQ
+642 AQIQQTMSETRQ

-667 LRIRRENDDKNISRI
+667 LRIRRENNDKNISRI

-695 EYIEATDADNLIF
+695 DCIEATDSDNLIF
-708 TLNRNPFPQQYIAT
+708 TLKQNPFPQQHIAT
-722 GTYQISNTDGRYE
+722 GTYQISNTDGQYE

-763 DYKQHPYKNS
+763 DYNRHPYKNS
-773 IIEQTDCREGYLA
+773 IIEQMDCRKGYLA

-807 SQDGQELSSELAQRI
+807 SQDGQELSSELAQR
-822 LGIVATAGNN
+822 LMGIVATAGNT
-832 IHNVPQ
+832 IHDVPQ

-891 KKKEKQRLLTK
+891 KKKEKQRMLTK
-902 ADSLNEKLDLEK
+902 VDSLNEKLDLEK

>member
-125 RFSLI
+125 RGSLI

-181 AARRISDAFRHNKKL
+181 AARRISEAFRHNKKL

-231 YGYHSLEDNHSFHD
+231 YGYHALEDNHSFHD

-280 SEKEQEL
+280 SEKELEL

-303 PSGQRT
+303 PAGQRT

-344 ETEEAEVDES
+344 ETEDAEVDES
-354 LQDLFD
+354 LQELFG
-360 DSFGEETEEWEDDAD
+360 DSFGEETEEW
-375 DEEEFKEIEKVRL
+375 DEEEDDNLKEIEKIRL
-388 TPEQRTA
+388 TSEQQAA

-421 LLKALEV
+421 LLKVLEV
-428 GFKKMEELGANRK
+428 GFQKMAELGANRK

-483 YKNWLAVNER
+483 YRNWLVVNER

-507 AIVDYFRHK
+507 AIVDYFRNK

-607 ESGVDFEKRLLEI
+607 EAGVDFEKRLLEI

-634 DQVQEEMD
+634 DQVQTEMD
-642 VQIQQTMNETRQ
+642 AQIQQTMSETRQ

-667 LRIRRENDDKNISRI
+667 LRIRRENNDKNISRI

-695 EYIEATDADNLIF
+695 DCIEATDSDNLIF
-708 TLNRNPFPQQYIAT
+708 TLKQNPFPQQHIAT
-722 GTYQISNTDGRYE
+722 GTYQISNTDGQYE

-758 RELHF
+758 RELYF
-763 DYKQHPYKNS
+763 DYNRHPYKNS
-773 IIEQTDCREGYLA
+773 IIEQMDCRKGYLA

-807 SQDGQELSSELAQRI
+807 SQDGQELSSELAQR
-822 LGIVATAGNN
+822 LMGIVATAGNT
-832 IHNVPQ
+832 IHDVPQ

-891 KKKEKQRLLTK
+891 KKKEKQRMLTK
-902 ADSLNEKLDLEK
+902 VDSLNEKLDLEK

>member
-1 MNDVQNQRLPL
+1 MNDVPDRRLPI

-106 RQWSTEMEEKFF
+106 RQWSTEMEEKFW

-125 RFSLI
+125 RYSLI

-339 LVGEE
+339 LVGEK
-344 ETEEAEVDES
+344 TEEVEVDES

-360 DSFGEETEEWEDDAD
+360 DSFGEETEEWDEDEN
-375 DEEEFKEIEKVRL
+375 EEIKEIEKIRL
-388 TPEQRTA
+388 TPEQQTT
-395 VYHEIAD
+395 VYKEIAD

-428 GFKKMEELGANRK
+428 GFQKMTELGANRK

-507 AIVDYFRHK
+507 AIVDYFRNK

-607 ESGVDFEKRLLEI
+607 ESGVDFEKRLLQI

-625 TPEEINAAF
+625 TPDEINAAF
-634 DQVQEEMD
+634 DQVQTEMD
-642 VQIQQTMNETRQ
+642 AQIQQTMSETRQ

-667 LRIRRENDDKNISRI
+667 LRLRRENDDKNISRI

-695 EYIEATDADNLIF
+695 DCIEATDADNLIF
-708 TLNRNPFPQQYIAT
+708 TLKRNPFPGQSIAV
-722 GTYQISNTDGRYE
+722 GTYQISNTDGQYE

-748 EAAKNKELPH
+748 EAAKNKDLPY

-763 DYKQHPYKNS
+763 DYIRHPYKNS
-773 IIEQTDCREGYLA
+773 LIEQTDCREGYLS

-795 GQDEDHIVLTAI
+795 GQDEDHIVLTAM
-807 SQDGQELSSELAQRI
+807 GQHGEELPSELAQRI
-822 LGIVATAGNN
+822 LGIVATAGNA

-838 TEMSR
+838 TELQR
-843 FYDVRK
+843 FYDVRRE
-849 DALTTQ
+849 ALTTQ

-891 KKKEKQRLLTK
+891 KKKEKQRMLTK
-902 ADSLNEKLDLEK
+902 ADSLNEKLALEK

-924 RKRAEQDDLDEEI
+924 RKRTEQDDLDEEI

-951 LNQQIS
+951 LNQQIT

-968 SK
+968 RK

>member
-1 MNDVQNQRLPL
+1 MYSSTKL
-12 LTEEQQ
+12 Q
-18 KYIAW
+18 KNH
-23 LLTSRRS
+23 
-30 GDDDMRVAGVLS
+30 
-42 EARVDLNPHQ
+42 LNPHQ

-125 RFSLI
+125 SGSLI

-375 DEEEFKEIEKVRL
+375 DEEELKDIEKIRL
-388 TPEQRTA
+388 TPEQQTA

-507 AIVDYFRHK
+507 AIVDYFRNK

-634 DQVQEEMD
+634 DQVQNEMD
-642 VQIQQTMNETRQ
+642 AQIQQTMNETRQ

-695 EYIEATDADNLIF
+695 ECIEATDADNLIF
-708 TLNRNPFPQQYIAT
+708 TLNRNPFPQQYIT
-722 GTYQISNTDGRYE
+722 TDTYQISNTDGRYE

-773 IIEQTDCREGYLA
+773 IIEQSDCREGYLA

-807 SQDGQELSSELAQRI
+807 GAHGEELSSELAQRI
-822 LGIVATAGNN
+822 LGIVATAGNT
-832 IHNVPQ
+832 IHDVPQ

-902 ADSLNEKLDLEK
+902 ADSLNEKLALEK

>member
-125 RFSLI
+125 SGSLI

-181 AARRISDAFRHNKKL
+181 AARRISEAFRHNKKL

-231 YGYHSLEDNHSFHD
+231 YGYHALEDNHSFHD

-280 SEKEQEL
+280 SEKELEL

-303 PSGQRT
+303 PAGQRT

-344 ETEEAEVDES
+344 ETEDAEVDES
-354 LQDLFD
+354 LQELFG
-360 DSFGEETEEWEDDAD
+360 DSFGEETEEW
-375 DEEEFKEIEKVRL
+375 DEEEDDNLKEIEKIRL
-388 TPEQRTA
+388 TSEQQAA

-421 LLKALEV
+421 LLKVLEV
-428 GFKKMEELGANRK
+428 GFQKMAELGANRK

-483 YKNWLAVNER
+483 YRNWLVVNER

-507 AIVDYFRHK
+507 AIVDYFRNK

-634 DQVQEEMD
+634 DQVQTEMD
-642 VQIQQTMNETRQ
+642 AQIQQTMSETRQ

-667 LRIRRENDDKNISRI
+667 LRIRRENNDKNISRI

-695 EYIEATDADNLIF
+695 DCIEATDSDNLIF
-708 TLNRNPFPQQYIAT
+708 TLKQNPFPQQHIAT
-722 GTYQISNTDGRYE
+722 GTYQISNTDGQYE

-763 DYKQHPYKNS
+763 DYNRHSYKNS
-773 IIEQTDCREGYLA
+773 IIEQMDCRKGYLA

-822 LGIVATAGNN
+822 MGIVATAGNT
-832 IHNVPQ
+832 IHDVPQ

-891 KKKEKQRLLTK
+891 KKKEKQRMLTK
-902 ADSLNEKLDLEK
+902 VDSLNEKLDLEK

>member
-30 GDDDMRVAGVLS
+30 GDDDMRVAGDLS

-125 RFSLI
+125 RGSLI

-181 AARRISDAFRHNKKL
+181 AARRISEAFRHNKKL

-231 YGYHSLEDNHSFHD
+231 YGYHALEDNHSFHD

-280 SEKEQEL
+280 SEKELEL

-303 PSGQRT
+303 PAGQRT

-344 ETEEAEVDES
+344 ETEDAEVDES
-354 LQDLFD
+354 LQELFG
-360 DSFGEETEEWEDDAD
+360 DSFGEETEEW
-375 DEEEFKEIEKVRL
+375 DEEEDDNLKEIEKIRL
-388 TPEQRTA
+388 TSEQQAA
-395 VYHEIAD
+395 VFHEIAD

-421 LLKALEV
+421 LLKVLEV
-428 GFKKMEELGANRK
+428 GFQKMAELGANRK

-483 YKNWLAVNER
+483 YRNWLAVNER
-493 TGRISESKSANRRQ
+493 TGRISESKSVNRRQ
-507 AIVDYFRHK
+507 AIVDYFRNK

-634 DQVQEEMD
+634 DQVQTEMD
-642 VQIQQTMNETRQ
+642 AQIQQTMSETRQ

-667 LRIRRENDDKNISRI
+667 LRIRRENNDKNISRI

-695 EYIEATDADNLIF
+695 DCIESTDSDNLIF
-708 TLNRNPFPQQYIAT
+708 TLKQNPFPQQHIAT
-722 GTYQISNTDGRYE
+722 GTYQISNTDGQYE

-763 DYKQHPYKNS
+763 DYNRHPYKNS
-773 IIEQTDCREGYLA
+773 IIEQMDCRKGYLA

-822 LGIVATAGNN
+822 MGIVATAGNT
-832 IHNVPQ
+832 IHDVPQ

-891 KKKEKQRLLTK
+891 KKKEKQRMLTK
-902 ADSLNEKLDLEK
+902 VDSLNEKLDLEK

-937 EQQRDEMIARLRQY
+937 EQQRDEMIAHLRQY

>member
-125 RFSLI
+125 SGSLI

-181 AARRISDAFRHNKKL
+181 AARRISEAFRHNKKL

-231 YGYHSLEDNHSFHD
+231 YGYHALEDNHSFHD

-280 SEKEQEL
+280 SEKELEL

-303 PSGQRT
+303 PAGQRT

-344 ETEEAEVDES
+344 ETEDAEVDKS
-354 LQDLFD
+354 LQELFG
-360 DSFGEETEEWEDDAD
+360 DSFGEETEEW
-375 DEEEFKEIEKVRL
+375 DEEEDDNLKEIEKIRL
-388 TPEQRTA
+388 TSEQQAA

-421 LLKALEV
+421 LLKVLEV
-428 GFKKMEELGANRK
+428 GFQKMAELGANRK

-483 YKNWLAVNER
+483 YRNWLAVNER

-507 AIVDYFRHK
+507 AIVDYFRNK

-634 DQVQEEMD
+634 DQVQTEMD
-642 VQIQQTMNETRQ
+642 AQIQQTMSETRQ

-667 LRIRRENDDKNISRI
+667 LRIRRENNDKNISRI

-695 EYIEATDADNLIF
+695 DCIEATDSDNLIF
-708 TLNRNPFPQQYIAT
+708 TLKQNPFPQQHIAT
-722 GTYQISNTDGRYE
+722 GTYQISNTDGQYE

-763 DYKQHPYKNS
+763 DYNRHPYKNS
-773 IIEQTDCREGYLA
+773 IIEQMDCRKGYLA

-822 LGIVATAGNN
+822 MGIVATAGNT
-832 IHNVPQ
+832 IHDVPQ

-891 KKKEKQRLLTK
+891 KKKEKQRMLTK
-902 ADSLNEKLDLEK
+902 VDSLNEKLDLEK

>member
-125 RFSLI
+125 RGSLI

-181 AARRISDAFRHNKKL
+181 AARRISEAFRHNKKL

-231 YGYHSLEDNHSFHD
+231 YGYHALEDNHSFHD

-280 SEKEQEL
+280 SEKELEL

-303 PSGQRT
+303 PAGQRT

-344 ETEEAEVDES
+344 ETEDAEVDES
-354 LQDLFD
+354 LQELFG
-360 DSFGEETEEWEDDAD
+360 DSFGEETEEW
-375 DEEEFKEIEKVRL
+375 DEEEDDNLKEIEKIRL
-388 TPEQRTA
+388 TSEQQAA

-421 LLKALEV
+421 LLKVLEV
-428 GFKKMEELGANRK
+428 GFQKMAELGANRK

-483 YKNWLAVNER
+483 YRNWLVVNER

-507 AIVDYFRHK
+507 AIVDYFRNK

-634 DQVQEEMD
+634 DQVQTEMD
-642 VQIQQTMNETRQ
+642 AQIQQTMSETRQ

-667 LRIRRENDDKNISRI
+667 LRIRRENNDKNISRI

-695 EYIEATDADNLIF
+695 DCIEATDSDNLIF
-708 TLNRNPFPQQYIAT
+708 TLKQNPFPQQHIAT
-722 GTYQISNTDGRYE
+722 GTYQISNTDGQYE

-763 DYKQHPYKNS
+763 DYNRHPYKNS
-773 IIEQTDCREGYLA
+773 IIEQMDCRKGYLA

-807 SQDGQELSSELAQRI
+807 SQDGQELSSELAQR
-822 LGIVATAGNN
+822 LMGIVATAGNTIN
-832 IHNVPQ
+832 NVPQ
-838 TEMSR
+838 TEMQR
-843 FYDVRK
+843 FYEVRRE
-849 DALTTQ
+849 ALTTQ

-891 KKKEKQRLLTK
+891 KKKEKQRMLTK
-902 ADSLNEKLDLEK
+902 
-914 ELKQV
+914 V
-919 TNELK
+919 TTQHL
-924 RKRAEQDDLDEEI
+924 
-937 EQQRDEMIARLRQY
+937 Y
-951 LNQQIS
+951 P
-957 DKELFFIHFTL
+957 
-968 SK
+968 

>member
-97 LIIVPATLR
+97 HMIVPATLR

-125 RFSLI
+125 RGSLI

-163 VVIDEA
+163 MVIDEA

-181 AARRISDAFRHNKKL
+181 AARRISEAFRHNKKL

-231 YGYHSLEDNHSFHD
+231 YGYHALEDNHSFHD

-280 SEKEQEL
+280 SEKELEL

-303 PSGQRT
+303 PAGQRT
-309 LLLLLIRKLMASSSF
+309 FLLLLIRKLMASSSF

-344 ETEEAEVDES
+344 ETEDAEVDES
-354 LQDLFD
+354 LQELFG
-360 DSFGEETEEWEDDAD
+360 DSFGEETDEW
-375 DEEEFKEIEKVRL
+375 DEEEDDNLKEIEKIRL
-388 TPEQRTA
+388 TSEQQAA

-421 LLKALEV
+421 LLKVLEV
-428 GFKKMEELGANRK
+428 GFQKMAELGANRK

-483 YKNWLAVNER
+483 YRNWLAVNER

-507 AIVDYFRHK
+507 AIVDYFRNK

-634 DQVQEEMD
+634 DQVQTEMD
-642 VQIQQTMNETRQ
+642 AQIQQTMSETRQ

-667 LRIRRENDDKNISRI
+667 LRIRRENNDKNISRI

-695 EYIEATDADNLIF
+695 DCIEATDSDNLIF
-708 TLNRNPFPQQYIAT
+708 TLKQNPFPQQHIAT
-722 GTYQISNTDGRYE
+722 GTYQISNTDGQYE

-763 DYKQHPYKNS
+763 DYNRHPYKNS
-773 IIEQTDCREGYLA
+773 IIEQMDCRKGYLA

-822 LGIVATAGNN
+822 MGIVATAGNT
-832 IHNVPQ
+832 IHDVPQ

-891 KKKEKQRLLTK
+891 KKKEKQRMLTK
-902 ADSLNEKLDLEK
+902 VDSLNEKLDLEK

>member
-125 RFSLI
+125 RGSLI

-181 AARRISDAFRHNKKL
+181 AARRISEAFRHNKKL

-231 YGYHSLEDNHSFHD
+231 YGYHALEDNHSFHD

-280 SEKEQEL
+280 SEKELEL

-303 PSGQRT
+303 PAGQRT

-344 ETEEAEVDES
+344 ETEDAEVDES
-354 LQDLFD
+354 LQELFG
-360 DSFGEETEEWEDDAD
+360 DSFGEETEEW
-375 DEEEFKEIEKVRL
+375 DEEEDDNLKEIEKIRL
-388 TPEQRTA
+388 TSEQQAA

-421 LLKALEV
+421 LLKVLEV
-428 GFKKMEELGANRK
+428 GFQKMAELGANRK

-483 YKNWLAVNER
+483 YRNWLAVNER

-507 AIVDYFRHK
+507 AIVDYFRNK

-593 DGIFGASDDVLGSI
+593 DAIFGASDDVLGSI

-634 DQVQEEMD
+634 DQVQTEMD
-642 VQIQQTMNETRQ
+642 AQIQQTMSETRQ

-667 LRIRRENDDKNISRI
+667 LRIRRENNDKNISRI

-695 EYIEATDADNLIF
+695 DCIEATDSDNLIF
-708 TLNRNPFPQQYIAT
+708 TLKQNPFPQQHIAT
-722 GTYQISNTDGRYE
+722 GTYQISNTDGQYE

-763 DYKQHPYKNS
+763 DYNRHPYKNS
-773 IIEQTDCREGYLA
+773 IIEQMDCRKGYLA

-807 SQDGQELSSELAQRI
+807 SQDGQELSSELAQR
-822 LGIVATAGNN
+822 LMGIVATAGNT
-832 IHNVPQ
+832 IHDVPQ

-891 KKKEKQRLLTK
+891 KKKEKQRMLTK
-902 ADSLNEKLDLEK
+902 VDSLNEKLDLEK

>member
-125 RFSLI
+125 RGSLI

-181 AARRISDAFRHNKKL
+181 AARRISEAFRHNKKL

-231 YGYHSLEDNHSFHD
+231 YGYHALEDNHSFHD

-280 SEKEQEL
+280 SEKELEL

-303 PSGQRT
+303 PAGQRT

-344 ETEEAEVDES
+344 ETEDAEVDES
-354 LQDLFD
+354 LQELFG
-360 DSFGEETEEWEDDAD
+360 DSFGEETEEW
-375 DEEEFKEIEKVRL
+375 DEEEDDNLKEIEKIRL
-388 TPEQRTA
+388 TSEQQAA

-421 LLKALEV
+421 LLKVLEV
-428 GFKKMEELGANRK
+428 GFQKMAELGANRK

-483 YKNWLAVNER
+483 YRNWLVVNER

-507 AIVDYFRHK
+507 AIVDYFRNK

-634 DQVQEEMD
+634 DQVQTEMD
-642 VQIQQTMNETRQ
+642 AQIQQTMSETRQ

-667 LRIRRENDDKNISRI
+667 LRIRRENNDKNISRI

-695 EYIEATDADNLIF
+695 DCIEATDSDNLIF
-708 TLNRNPFPQQYIAT
+708 TLKQNPFPQQHIAT
-722 GTYQISNTDGRYE
+722 GTYQISNTDGQYE

-763 DYKQHPYKNS
+763 DYNRHSYKNS
-773 IIEQTDCREGYLA
+773 IIEQMDCRKGYLA

-822 LGIVATAGNN
+822 MGIVATAGNT
-832 IHNVPQ
+832 IHDVPQ

-891 KKKEKQRLLTK
+891 KKKEKQRMLTK
-902 ADSLNEKLDLEK
+902 VDSLNEKLDLEK

>member
-1 MNDVQNQRLPL
+1 MNDVLSRQLIP
-12 LTEEQQ
+12 EQQ

-30 GDDDMRVAGVLS
+30 GDDAMRVAGVLS

-118 LKSEILE
+118 LRSEILE
-125 RFSLI
+125 RGSLI
-130 SPDIILRKHHLF
+130 SPDIIIRKHRLF

-149 AKYADQLSQTNWDL
+149 AKHSEELSKTNWDL

-169 HKLRNVYKNSSA
+169 HKLRNVYKNSSM

-220 YFGDLKSFNTQ
+220 YFGDLKSFNSQ
-231 YGYHSLEDNHSFHD
+231 YGYHSLDDNHSFHD

-271 IPMAQEYMP
+271 IPMAQEYTP
-280 SEKEQEL
+280 SEAEQKL
-287 YDKMSAYL
+287 YDQLSAYL

-303 PSGQRT
+303 PAGQRT

-330 QAIINRLKR
+330 MAIINRLKR

-344 ETEEAEVDES
+344 ESGDAEIDES
-354 LQDLFD
+354 LQELFD
-360 DSFGEETEEWEDDAD
+360 DTFGEETEEWEDEED
-375 DEEEFKEIEKVRL
+375 DKKEIEKISL
-388 TPEQRTA
+388 SPEQKVA
-395 VYHEIAD
+395 VYAEITQ
-402 LQEIY
+402 LQSIY

-421 LLKALEV
+421 LLKALKV
-428 GFKKMEELGANRK
+428 GFKKMTELGAQRK
-441 ALIFTESRRTQEYLF
+441 ALIFTESRRTQEYLYQ
-456 ELLEANGYKGQIV
+456 LLEANGYEGQIV

-483 YKNWLAVNER
+483 YQHWLSVNER

-507 AIVDYFRHK
+507 AIVDYFRNN

-527 EGINLQFCSFIAN
+527 EGINLQFCSFICN

-559 YGQRNDVVVCNFINV
+559 YGQKNDVVVCNFINV
-574 KNAADIRVYQLLY
+574 KNAADVRVYQLLY

-607 ESGVDFEKRLLEI
+607 ESGVDFEKRLLDI
-620 YQTCR
+620 YQNCR

-634 DQVQEEMD
+634 DLVQTEMD
-642 VQIQQTMNETRQ
+642 EQIRQTMNETRQ
-654 ALLENLDEDVVNL
+654 ALLENLDEDVINL
-667 LRIRRENDDKNISRI
+667 LRIRRENDDKNISLI
-682 HRWLYALTVSYAP
+682 HRWLYALTVSFAP
-695 EYIEATDADNLIF
+695 ECIEATDADNLIF
-708 TLNRNPFPQQYIAT
+708 TLKSNPFPGEHFNKGI
-722 GTYQISNTDGRYE
+722 YQISNVDGKYE
-735 NYRLSHPLAKAII
+735 NYRLSHPLAMAII
-748 EAAKNKELPH
+748 EASKNIELPH
-758 RELHF
+758 REVNF
-763 DYKQHPYKNS
+763 DYRKHTYRS
-773 IIEQTDCREGYLA
+773 AIIEQTDCSEGYLA

-795 GQDEDHIVLTAI
+795 GQDEDHIVLTAFD
-807 SQDGQELSSELAQRI
+807 SDGKELSSELARRL
-822 LGIVATAGNN
+822 LGIDASISNQ
-832 IHNVPQ
+832 IDFVPEDLMRKQ
-838 TEMSR
+838 
-843 FYDVRK
+843 YDVQRE
-849 DALTTQ
+849 ALTNT
-855 ISERNDKMLKDEI
+855 ITERNDHMLQTEI
-868 AHVEAWADDKE
+868 DHIEKWAEDKE
-879 LTIEREIKQLKA
+879 LSIEREIKLIKDR
-891 KKKEKQRLLTK
+891 KKEKKRQLAKAESLT
-902 ADSLNEKLDLEK
+902 DKLDLEK
-914 ELKQV
+914 ELKQI
-919 TNELK
+919 TRELG
-924 RKRAEQDDLDEEI
+924 RKRAEQDDLEDEI

-951 LNQQIS
+951 LNQQIR
-957 DKELFFIHFTL
+957 DKELFFVHFTL
-968 SK
+968 RK

>member
-1 MNDVQNQRLPL
+1 MNDVPDRRLPI

-125 RFSLI
+125 SGSLI

-181 AARRISDAFRHNKKL
+181 AARRISEAFRHNKKL

-231 YGYHSLEDNHSFHD
+231 YGYHALEDNHSFHD

-280 SEKEQEL
+280 SEKELEL

-303 PSGQRT
+303 PAGQRT

-344 ETEEAEVDES
+344 ETEDAEVDES
-354 LQDLFD
+354 LQELFG
-360 DSFGEETEEWEDDAD
+360 DSFGEETEEW
-375 DEEEFKEIEKVRL
+375 DEEEDDNLKEIEKIRL
-388 TPEQRTA
+388 TSEQQAA

-421 LLKALEV
+421 LLKVLEV
-428 GFKKMEELGANRK
+428 GFQKMAELGANRK

-483 YKNWLAVNER
+483 YRNWLAVNER

-507 AIVDYFRHK
+507 AIVDYFRNK

-634 DQVQEEMD
+634 DQVQTEMD
-642 VQIQQTMNETRQ
+642 AQIQQTMSETRQ

-667 LRIRRENDDKNISRI
+667 LRIRRENNDKNISRI

-695 EYIEATDADNLIF
+695 DCIEATDSDNLIF
-708 TLNRNPFPQQYIAT
+708 TLKQNPFPQQHIAT
-722 GTYQISNTDGRYE
+722 GTYQISNTDGQYE

-763 DYKQHPYKNS
+763 DYNRHPYKNS
-773 IIEQTDCREGYLA
+773 IIEQMDCRKGYLA

-822 LGIVATAGNN
+822 MGIVATAGNT
-832 IHNVPQ
+832 IHDVPQ

-891 KKKEKQRLLTK
+891 KKKEKQRMLTK
-902 ADSLNEKLDLEK
+902 VDSLNEKLDLEK

>member
-1 MNDVQNQRLPL
+1 MNDVPDRRLPI

-106 RQWSTEMEEKFF
+106 RQWSTEMEEKFW

-125 RFSLI
+125 RYSLI

-181 AARRISDAFRHNKKL
+181 AARRISDAFQHNKKL

-287 YDKMSAYL
+287 YDKMSTYL

-339 LVGEE
+339 LVGEK
-344 ETEEAEVDES
+344 TEEAEVDES

-360 DSFGEETEEWEDDAD
+360 DSFGEETEEWDEDENEDI
-375 DEEEFKEIEKVRL
+375 KEIEKIRL
-388 TPEQRTA
+388 TPEQQTA
-395 VYHEIAD
+395 VYKEIAD
-402 LQEIY
+402 LQQIY

-428 GFKKMEELGANRK
+428 GFQKMTELGANRK

-483 YKNWLAVNER
+483 YKNWLAANER

-507 AIVDYFRHK
+507 ALVDYFRNK

-607 ESGVDFEKRLLEI
+607 ESGVDFEKRLLQI

-625 TPEEINAAF
+625 TPDEINAAF
-634 DQVQEEMD
+634 DQVQTEMD
-642 VQIQQTMNETRQ
+642 AQIQQTMSETRQ

-667 LRIRRENDDKNISRI
+667 LRLRRDNDDKNISRI

-695 EYIEATDADNLIF
+695 DCIEATDADNLIF
-708 TLNRNPFPQQYIAT
+708 TLKRNPFPGQNIAV
-722 GTYQISNTDGRYE
+722 GTYQISNTDGQYE

-748 EAAKNKELPH
+748 EAAKNKDLPY

-763 DYKQHPYKNS
+763 DYIRHPYKNS
-773 IIEQTDCREGYLA
+773 LIEQTDCREGYLS

-795 GQDEDHIVLTAI
+795 GQDEDHIVLTAM
-807 SQDGQELSSELAQRI
+807 GQHGEELPSELAQRI
-822 LGIVATAGNN
+822 LGIVATAGNA
-832 IHNVPQ
+832 IDNVPQ
-838 TEMSR
+838 AEMQR
-843 FYDVRK
+843 FYDVRRE
-849 DALTTQ
+849 ALTTQ

-891 KKKEKQRLLTK
+891 KKKEKQRMLTK
-902 ADSLNEKLDLEK
+902 ADSLNEKLALEK

-924 RKRAEQDDLDEEI
+924 RKRTEQDDLDEEI
-937 EQQRDEMIARLRQY
+937 EHQRDEMIARLRQY

-968 SK
+968 RK

>member
-125 RFSLI
+125 SGSLI

-181 AARRISDAFRHNKKL
+181 AARRISEAFRHNKKL

-231 YGYHSLEDNHSFHD
+231 YGYHALEDNHSFHD

-280 SEKEQEL
+280 SEKELEL

-303 PSGQRT
+303 PAGQRT

-344 ETEEAEVDES
+344 ETEDAEVDKS
-354 LQDLFD
+354 LQELFG
-360 DSFGEETEEWEDDAD
+360 DSFGEETEEW
-375 DEEEFKEIEKVRL
+375 DEEEDDNLKEIEKIRL
-388 TPEQRTA
+388 TSEQQAA

-421 LLKALEV
+421 LLKVLEV
-428 GFKKMEELGANRK
+428 GFQKMAELGANRK

-483 YKNWLAVNER
+483 YRNWLAVNER

-507 AIVDYFRHK
+507 AIVDYFRNK

-634 DQVQEEMD
+634 DHVQTEMD
-642 VQIQQTMNETRQ
+642 AQIQQTMSETRQ

-667 LRIRRENDDKNISRI
+667 LRIRRENNDKNISRI

-695 EYIEATDADNLIF
+695 DCIEATDSDNLIF
-708 TLNRNPFPQQYIAT
+708 TLKQNPFPQQHIAT
-722 GTYQISNTDGRYE
+722 GTYQISNTDGQYE
-735 NYRLSHPLAKAII
+735 NYRLSHPLAKTII

-763 DYKQHPYKNS
+763 DYNRHPYKNS
-773 IIEQTDCREGYLA
+773 IIEQMDCRKGYLA

-807 SQDGQELSSELAQRI
+807 SQDGQELSSELAQR
-822 LGIVATAGNN
+822 LMGIVATAGNT
-832 IHNVPQ
+832 IHDVPQ

-891 KKKEKQRLLTK
+891 KKKEKQRMLTK
-902 ADSLNEKLDLEK
+902 VDSLNEKLDLEK